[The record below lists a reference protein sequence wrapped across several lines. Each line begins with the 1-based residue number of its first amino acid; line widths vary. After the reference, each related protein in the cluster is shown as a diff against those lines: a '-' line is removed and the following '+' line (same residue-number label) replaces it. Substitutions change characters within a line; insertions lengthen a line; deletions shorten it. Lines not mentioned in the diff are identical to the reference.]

1 MCMGAKITTKKVKII
16 GKKKFVDAETN
27 EIQEMQVISVEE
39 QDFNFHK
46 LWLRNI
52 LTTVDLIGNQKMKL
66 AFWIIEHL
74 DYENKLIYSY
84 EQMAK
89 ETGISLDT
97 VKKTMKVLMEC
108 NFLKKKFGG
117 CYIVNPDILYK
128 GNHQTRMNVLIQYS
142 CIEKKKKKPASALN
156 LVK

>member
-1 MCMGAKITTKKVKII
+1 MGAKATTKKVKII
-16 GKKKFVDAETN
+16 GKKKFVDVETN

-39 QDFNFHK
+39 HDFNFHK

-52 LTTVDLIGNQKMKL
+52 LTTLDLISNQKMKL

-74 DYENKLIYSY
+74 DYENKLTYTFRQIQ
-84 EQMAK
+84 E

-97 VKKTMKVLMEC
+97 ISRTMKILIEC
-108 NFLKKKFGG
+108 DFIKRKNGG

-128 GNHQTRMNVLIQYS
+128 GNNQTRMNVLIQYH
-142 CIEKKKKKPASALN
+142 
-156 LVK
+156 

>member
-1 MCMGAKITTKKVKII
+1 MGAKITTKKVKII

-97 VKKTMKVLMEC
+97 VKKTMKILIEC
-108 NFLKKKFGG
+108 DFIKRKNGG

-128 GNHQTRMNVLIQYS
+128 GNNQTRMNVLIQYH
-142 CIEKKKKKPASALN
+142 
-156 LVK
+156 

>member
-1 MCMGAKITTKKVKII
+1 MGTKVTTKKVKVV
-16 GKKKFVDAETN
+16 GKTEYIRKDTG
-27 EIQEMQVISVEE
+27 EIEEMQVISVEE
-39 QDFNFHK
+39 RDFNFHK

-97 VKKTMKVLMEC
+97 VKRTMKALMEC

-117 CYIVNPDILYK
+117 CYIVNPDMLYK
-128 GNHQTRMNVLIQYS
+128 GSHQTRMNVLIQYHR
-142 CIEKKKKKPASALN
+142 IEKKKKKSDSMLE
-156 LVK
+156 LIK

>member
-1 MCMGAKITTKKVKII
+1 MGAKVTTKKVKVV
-16 GKKKFVDAETN
+16 GKTEYIRKDTGEVE
-27 EIQEMQVISVEE
+27 EMQVISVEE
-39 QDFNFHK
+39 HDFNFHK

-97 VKKTMKVLMEC
+97 VKRTMKVLMEC
-108 NFLKKKFGG
+108 NFIKRKNGG

-128 GNHQTRMNVLIQYS
+128 GNHQTRMNVLIQYH
-142 CIEKKKKKPASALN
+142 CIEKKKKKPVPALN

>member
-1 MCMGAKITTKKVKII
+1 MGTKVTTKKVKVV
-16 GKKKFVDAETN
+16 GKTEYIRKDTG
-27 EIQEMQVISVEE
+27 EIEEMQVISVEE
-39 QDFNFHK
+39 RDFNFHK

-97 VKKTMKVLMEC
+97 VKRTMKALMEC

-117 CYIVNPDILYK
+117 CYIVNPDMLYK
-128 GNHQTRMNVLIQYS
+128 GSHQTRKNVLIQYHR
-142 CIEKKKKKPASALN
+142 IEKKKKKSDSMLE
-156 LVK
+156 LIK